1 MGLLMTEGNQ
11 ENPLVELCTVSQ
23 GKTSMAVVG
32 SEAARRLSKA
42 LEKADPWG
50 SIPFVHRRS
59 CSHTEALEA
68 IQSMGVLNTIKL
80 VKELEDV

>member
-1 MGLLMTEGNQ
+1 MEDTQ
-11 ENPLVELCTVSQ
+11 VELCTVTQ
-23 GKTSMAVVG
+23 GKVAMSVVG
-32 SEAARRLSKA
+32 SDSARRLSQA

-50 SIPFVHRRS
+50 SIPFIHRRT

>member
-1 MGLLMTEGNQ
+1 MTEGNHQ

-32 SEAARRLSKA
+32 SEAARRLSQA
-42 LEKADPWG
+42 LERADPWG
-50 SIPFVHRRS
+50 SIPFIHRRS

>member
-1 MGLLMTEGNQ
+1 
-11 ENPLVELCTVSQ
+11 
-23 GKTSMAVVG
+23 MAVVG
-32 SEAARRLSKA
+32 SEAARRLSLA

-50 SIPFVHRRS
+50 SIPFIHRRS
-59 CSHTEALEA
+59 CSLSEAMEA

>member
-1 MGLLMTEGNQ
+1 MD
-11 ENPLVELCTVSQ
+11 VELYTVQQ
-23 GKTSMAVVG
+23 GPITMSVVG
-32 SEAARRLSKA
+32 SEASKRLCKA
-42 LEKADPWG
+42 LEDNDPWG
-50 SIPFVHRRS
+50 SIPMVHVRS